1 MIFQERRVI
10 IISTVRSTRDFVS
23 YDLKHT
29 LGFVAN
35 PRRLN
40 VAVTRA
46 QALLIIIGDP
56 TVLSLD
62 PLWRAFLNYIHLNQ
76 GWKGDPPHWDTSAAV
91 RETGG
96 YDEEMRNAGEED
108 MNDFARRMEA
118 LTMAGVADEDD
129 GDDEDNVD
137 RPWREV
143 E

>member
-1 MIFQERRVI
+1 MI
-10 IISTVRSTRDFVS
+10 IISTVRSTRDFVT

-46 QALLIIIGDP
+46 QALLLIIGDP
-56 TVLSLD
+56 SVLSLD
-62 PLWRAFLNYIHLNQ
+62 PLWRAFLNYIHLNG
-76 GWKGDPPHWDTSAAV
+76 GWKGDPPTWDTSEPV

-96 YDEEMRNAGEED
+96 YDKEMRDVGEED
-108 MNDFARRMEA
+108 MNDFARRIEA
-118 LTMAGVADEDD
+118 STLQGVTGEEDE
-129 GDDEDNVD
+129 EEENVD
-137 RPWREV
+137 RPWRDV